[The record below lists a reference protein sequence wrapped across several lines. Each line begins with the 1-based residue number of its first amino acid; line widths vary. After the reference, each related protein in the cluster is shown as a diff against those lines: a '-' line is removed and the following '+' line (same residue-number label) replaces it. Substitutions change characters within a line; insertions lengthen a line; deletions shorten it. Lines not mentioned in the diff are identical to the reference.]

1 METEKSLMPRI
12 YDSASDPIDFC
23 KRCYPTEQVAFAVY
37 GDEKKTGEGPDGRGN
52 CFGYDAEHP
61 PYEDEEY
68 DCTDCGKRLKERDN

>member
-1 METEKSLMPRI
+1 MPRI

-23 KRCYPTEQVAFAVY
+23 KRCYPKTEEEAEKEY
-37 GDEKKTGEGPDGRGN
+37 GDVTKTGEGPDDRGN

-68 DCTDCGKRLKERDN
+68 DCTICHKRLKERDN